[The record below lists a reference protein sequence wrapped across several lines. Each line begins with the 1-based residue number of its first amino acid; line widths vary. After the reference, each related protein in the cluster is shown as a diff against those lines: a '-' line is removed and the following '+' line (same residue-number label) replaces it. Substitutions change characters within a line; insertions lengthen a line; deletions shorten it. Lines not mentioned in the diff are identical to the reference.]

1 VKEKAR
7 KTHHFIGIDL
17 AWSSRNPSGLAAL
30 RWDGAAAT
38 LVEPLLE
45 ALAYSAQEI
54 ADYIGKI
61 APQGGVVVAID
72 APLTVPN
79 ATGRRPG
86 EAELNS
92 VFARFHAG
100 AHPANR
106 QRLTSYNGGI
116 VRGEELLS
124 LLSSLDIRHDP
135 IIVPRHATR
144 QAFEA
149 YPHPAMVTLF
159 GLDRILKYKARPT
172 ISRAQRL
179 GEFQRYQR
187 HLRNLRKAEPRVV
200 LPRALLSETH
210 LAKRGRTLKAY
221 EDQLDAVFCA
231 YIALYYWWWGTERCR
246 IFGNVER
253 GYIVAPVDERVCL

>member
-1 VKEKAR
+1 MELGR
-7 KTHHFIGIDL
+7 IGGQQLLI
-17 AWSSRNPSGLAAL
+17 RTVP
-30 RWDGAAAT
+30 
-38 LVEPLLE
+38 LVEPLPE
-45 ALAYSAQEI
+45 ALAYSDQEI
-54 ADYIGKI
+54 ADYIGKV
-61 APQGGVVVAID
+61 APQSGAVVAID

-106 QRLTSYNGGI
+106 QRLTGYNGGK

-135 IIVPRHATR
+135 LIAPRQQTR

-149 YPHPAMVTLF
+149 YPHPAMVALF
-159 GLDRILKYKARPT
+159 RLDRILKYKARPT
-172 ISRAQRL
+172 ISLAQRL
-179 GEFQRYQR
+179 EEFQRYQR
-187 HLRNLRKAEPRVV
+187 HLRDLRQAEPQVV
-200 LPRALLSETH
+200 LPRSLLSETH
-210 LAKRGRTLKAY
+210 LTKRGRALKAY

-246 IFGNVER
+246 IFGDVER
-253 GYIVAPVDERVCL
+253 GYIVAPVDERVFL

>member
-17 AWSSRNPSGLAAL
+17 AWSARNPSGLAAL
-30 RWDGAAAT
+30 RWDGAVAT
-38 LVEPLLE
+38 LVEPLPE
-45 ALAYSAQEI
+45 ALAYSVQEI
-54 ADYIGKI
+54 ADYIGKVTLW
-61 APQGGVVVAID
+61 GGVVVAID

-79 ATGRRPG
+79 VTGRRPG
-86 EAELNS
+86 ETELNA

-106 QRLTSYNGGI
+106 QRLAGYNGGK

-124 LLSSLDIRHDP
+124 LLSSLDIQHNP
-135 IIVPRHATR
+135 IIVPRQQVR

-149 YPHPAMVTLF
+149 YPHPAMITLF
-159 GLDRILKYKARPT
+159 RLNRILKYKARPT
-172 ISRAQRL
+172 ISHAQRL
-179 GEFQRYQR
+179 GEFQRYQH
-187 HLRNLRKAEPRVV
+187 HLRNLQKAEPRVV

-210 LAKRGRTLKAY
+210 LTKRGRALKAY

-246 IFGNVER
+246 IFGDVAR